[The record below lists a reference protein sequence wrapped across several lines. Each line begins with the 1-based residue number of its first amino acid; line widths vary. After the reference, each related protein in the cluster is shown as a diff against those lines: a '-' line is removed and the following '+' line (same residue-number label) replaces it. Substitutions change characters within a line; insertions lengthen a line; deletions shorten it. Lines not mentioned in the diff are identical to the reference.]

1 MNKTWK
7 RQVFRH
13 TALYTAILMFSHTG
27 GGGAQAQTQ
36 THKYAI
42 VMNGQKLPEV
52 KWGNGYRN
60 LAQKSNERQFTHTSG
75 FGIQKNVT
83 LSFNNTDEV
92 VAQKNGTVVFG
103 AATYLPPY
111 GKVSGFDTAKLTER
125 GKAVDWI
132 RTTHPGLI
140 GYSYENVTCSNNYYN
155 ASSGCP
161 ELSYKTQFTFG
172 NQGLKRKTNGRLDID
187 EDKSRDGSPIYK
199 LQNYPWLG
207 VSFNLSSES
216 LVKSIKHN
224 KIISSFSEDVTQ
236 SNGTNS
242 QYKDKNLVYTTG
254 DYQYKNKY
262 SSRYVGQD
270 EHSAVAFYLN
280 AKLHLLDKKQIQNI
294 AQVSELNFGTLRTLI
309 EPTEEW
315 KKKRTNFFQGGN
327 WTFEDK
333 GEVSV
338 KLKLPEV
345 KAGRCV
351 NKNNPNPNAKAPSPA
366 LTAPALWFGPVR
378 NGKVQM
384 YSASVST
391 YPDSSSSQIFL
402 QNLSRKDDT
411 SKPGRYSLKPLSMS
425 EIKSKEPNFTGRQ
438 TVIRLDSGVQQIK
451 LQGNEVAN
459 FNGNDGKNDTFGIV
473 SEGSFMPDT
482 SEWKKVLLP
491 WTVRASN
498 DDGQFNTFN
507 KEENNGKPK
516 YSQKYRS
523 RDSSKHERNLGDI
536 VNSPIVAVGGYLATS
551 ANDGMVHIFKKGN
564 GVDERNYSL
573 KLSYIPGTMPRQYF
587 DNDTSALKDSTLAK
601 ELRAFA
607 EKGYVGDRYGVDGG
621 FVLRQVEWKGQNRV
635 FMFGAMGLGGR
646 GAYALDLTKAEN
658 GDPTAVSL
666 FDVKN
671 DKNKGNNSAELGY
684 TVGTP
689 QIGKTHD
696 GKYAAFLASGYA
708 TKTIDSTDNK
718 TALYVYDLE
727 SNNGTLIRKIEVPNG
742 KGGLSSP
749 TLVDKDLDGTIDI
762 AYAGDRS
769 GKMYRFDLS
778 SQSPDQWTVRP
789 IFEGTKP
796 ITSAPAISQLKDK
809 RVVIFGTGSD
819 LSEDDVDNTDEQYIY
834 GIFDD
839 DTATTGSVNFSGSG
853 GGLLEQ
859 HLTQEDKTLFLTD
872 YKRSDGSGSK
882 GWVVKLKDGQR
893 VTVKPTVVLRT
904 AFVTIHKYT
913 GNDKCGAETA
923 ILGIN
928 TADGGKLTKKS
939 ARPIVPAANSKVAQY
954 SGDKKTSSGK
964 SIPIGC
970 MEKDNGIVCP
980 NGYVYDKPVNVRY
993 LDEKKTDDFPVT
1005 ADGDAGGSGTFKEG
1019 KKPARNNRCFSG
1031 KGVRT
1036 LLMNDL
1042 DSLDITGP
1050 MCGMKRISWREVFY

>member
-1 MNKTWK
+1 MNKTLK
-7 RQVFRH
+7 RRVFRH
-13 TALYTAILMFSHTG
+13 TALYAAILMFSHTG
-27 GGGAQAQTQ
+27 GGGAMAQTY
-36 THKYAI
+36 KYAI
-42 VMNGQKLPEV
+42 IMNEGNQLEVKGNGQYSTIKD
-52 KWGNGYRN
+52 KDR
-60 LAQKSNERQFTHTSG
+60 EREYTYHQGRGGGGS
-75 FGIQKNVT
+75 V
-83 LSFNNTDEV
+83 SFNNSDELV
-92 VAQKNGTVVFG
+92 SRQSGTAVFG
-103 AATYLPPY
+103 TATYLPPY
-111 GKVSGFDTAKLTER
+111 GKVSGFDERKLKER
-125 GKAVDWI
+125 TNALNWI
-132 RTTHPGLI
+132 HTTHPGLI
-140 GYSYENVTCSNNYYN
+140 GYSYADVVCRDST
-155 ASSGCP
+155 GCP
-161 ELSYKTQFTFG
+161 KLVYKTQFTFG
-172 NQGLKRKTNGRLDID
+172 NSGLAKKANGGGLDIYV
-187 EDKSRDGSPIYK
+187 DKSRDNSPIYK
-199 LQNYPWLG
+199 LKDHPWLG
-207 VSFNLSSES
+207 VSFNLGSENTVKNSKSS
-216 LVKSIKHN
+216 N
-224 KIISSFSEDVTQ
+224 KLISSFSEDNNNQTIVSTTEGSPISLGDQ
-236 SNGTNS
+236 QREHTAV
-242 QYKDKNLVYTTG
+242 VY
-254 DYQYKNKY
+254 
-262 SSRYVGQD
+262 
-270 EHSAVAFYLN
+270 YLN

-294 AQVSELNFGTLRTLI
+294 TDKTVQLGVLRPSIDVRLQRNTGLAGLLNFWASWDIKDNGQI
-309 EPTEEW
+309 P
-315 KKKRTNFFQGGN
+315 
-327 WTFEDK
+327 
-333 GEVSV
+333 V
-338 KLKLPEV
+338 KLGLPEV
-345 KAGRCV
+345 KAGRCI
-351 NKNNPNPNAKAPSPA
+351 NKANPNPKAQALSPA
-366 LTAPALWFGPVR
+366 LTAPALWFGPVQ

-727 SNNGTLIRKIEVPNG
+727 SSGTLIKKIDVPGG

-749 TLVDKDLDGTIDI
+749 TLVDKDLDGTVDI
-762 AYAGDRS
+762 AYAGDRGGS
-769 GKMYRFDLS
+769 MYRFDLKDWS
-778 SQSPDQWTVRP
+778 VRT
-789 IFEGTKP
+789 IFSGNKP

-819 LSEDDVDNTDEQYIY
+819 LSEEDVLNTDEQYIY

-839 DTATTGSVNFSGSG
+839 DTAASNVDVKLKGLG

-859 HLTQEDKTLFLTD
+859 VLEQKDKTLFLTD
-872 YKRSDGSGSK
+872 YKRSDGSGNK

-904 AFVTIHKYT
+904 AFVTIRKYKDN
-913 GNDKCGAETA
+913 GCGAETA

-939 ARPIVPAANSKVAQY
+939 ARPIVPDTNTAVAQY
-954 SGDKKTSSGK
+954 SGHKKGTNGK

-970 MEKDNGIVCP
+970 MQKGNEIVCP

-993 LDEKKTDDFPVT
+993 LDEKKTDGFSTT
-1005 ADGDAGGSGTFKEG
+1005 ADGDAGGSGIDPDG
-1019 KKPARNNRCFSG
+1019 KRAGKNNRCFSQ

-1050 MCGMKRISWREVFY
+1050 TCGMKRISWREVFF

>member
-27 GGGAQAQTQ
+27 GGGGQAQAQTQTQ

-42 VMNGQKLPEV
+42 VMNAQNLPEV
-52 KWGNGYRN
+52 KWGNQYQS
-60 LAQKSNERQFTHTSG
+60 LTHKSNEREVIHTSG
-75 FGIQKNVT
+75 FGLAKKHISF
-83 LSFNNTDEV
+83 SFNNTDEV
-92 VAQKNGTVVFG
+92 VAEKKDAVVFG

-125 GKAVDWI
+125 KNALDQIG
-132 RTTHPGLI
+132 TTKTGLV
-140 GYSYENVTCSNNYYN
+140 GYSYEGSTCS
-155 ASSGCP
+155 SGGCP
-161 ELSYKTQFTFG
+161 TVAYRTQFTFG
-172 NQGLKRKTNGRLDID
+172 NSSLAKKTNGGGLDIY
-187 EDKSRDGSPIYK
+187 EDKSRDNSPIYK
-199 LQNYPWLG
+199 LKDHPWLG
-207 VSFNLSSES
+207 VSFNLGGESSFKPKRQGS
-216 LVKSIKHN
+216 LVY
-224 KIISSFSEDVTQ
+224 SFSEDVTQ
-236 SNGTNS
+236 QNGADS
-242 QYKDKNLVYTTG
+242 QHKGKNLVYTTD
-254 DYQYKNKY
+254 DYKSQNNKNH
-262 SSRYVGQD
+262 QD
-270 EHSAVAFYLN
+270 KHHAVAFYLN
-280 AKLHLLDKKQIQNI
+280 AKLHLLDKKQIKNI
-294 AQVSELNFGTLRTLI
+294 AQVGTVDLGTLKTRI
-309 EPTEEW
+309 EPTDAW
-315 KKKRTNFFQGGN
+315 KRQNSNFFNGS
-327 WTFEDK
+327 WTYEEK
-333 GEVSV
+333 GAVSV
-338 KLKLPEV
+338 KLKLPQV

-351 NKNNPNPNAKAPSPA
+351 NQNNPNKNSKAPSPA
-366 LTAPALWFGPVR
+366 LTAPALWFGPVQ

-411 SKPGRYSLKPLSMS
+411 SKPGRYSLKPLSTS
-425 EIKSKEPNFTGRQ
+425 EIKSKEPTFTGRQ

-451 LQGNEVAN
+451 LGKNNNEVTG
-459 FNGNDGKNDTFGIV
+459 FNGNSNNATFGIV

-491 WTVRASN
+491 WTVRGSA
-498 DDGQFNTFN
+498 DDNRFKSINQ
-507 KEENNGKPK
+507 ESSK
-516 YSQKYRS
+516 YSQRYRI
-523 RDSSKHERNLGDI
+523 RDNNSNRNLGDI
-536 VNSPIVAVGGYLATS
+536 VNSPIVAVGEYLATS
-551 ANDGMVHIFKKGN
+551 ANDGMVHIFKKN
-564 GVDERNYSL
+564 GGGDDRNYSL
-573 KLSYIPGTMPRQYF
+573 KLSYIPGTMPRK
-587 DNDTSALKDSTLAK
+587 DIESKDSNLAK
-601 ELRAFA
+601 ELRTFA

-635 FMFGAMGLGGR
+635 FMFGAMGFGGR
-646 GAYALDLTKAEN
+646 GAYALDLTKAD
-658 GDPTAVSL
+658 GSDPTAVSL
-666 FDVKN
+666 FDVKHDN
-671 DKNKGNNSAELGY
+671 SGKNSNNSNNSVQLGY

-689 QIGKTHD
+689 QIGKTHN

-708 TKTIDSTDNK
+708 TKQIDSGENK

-727 SNNGTLIRKIEVPNG
+727 SNNGTLIRKIEVTDG

-749 TLVDKDLDGTIDI
+749 TLVDKDLDGTVDI
-762 AYAGDRS
+762 AYAGDR
-769 GKMYRFDLS
+769 GGNMYRFDLS
-778 SQSPDQWTVRP
+778 GNNPNNWTVRT
-789 IFEGTKP
+789 IFEGNKP

-819 LSEDDVDNTDEQYIY
+819 LSEDDVLSTSEQYIY

-839 DTATTGSVNFSGSG
+839 DTVANNVNVKLSGLG

-859 HLTQEDKTLFLTD
+859 KLSEENKTLFLTD
-872 YKRSDGSGSK
+872 YKRSDGSGDK

-904 AFVTIHKYT
+904 AFVTIRKYKDN
-913 GNDKCGAETA
+913 GCGAETA

-939 ARPIVPAANSKVAQY
+939 ARPIVPDTNTAVAQY
-954 SGDKKTSSGK
+954 SGHKKGTNGK

-970 MEKDNGIVCP
+970 MQKGNEIVCP

-993 LDEKKTDDFPVT
+993 LDEKKTDGFSTT
-1005 ADGDAGGSGTFKEG
+1005 ADGDAGGSGIDPAG
-1019 KKPARNNRCFSG
+1019 KRSGKNNRCFSQ

-1050 MCGMKRISWREVFY
+1050 TCGMKRISWREVFY

>member
-27 GGGAQAQTQ
+27 GGGQAQAQTQ

-42 VMNGQKLPEV
+42 VLNAQKLPEV
-52 KWGNGYRN
+52 KWGSSYTSLGHKDKD
-60 LAQKSNERQFTHTSG
+60 LQFTHTSN
-75 FGIQKNVT
+75 FRIKKNII

-92 VAQKNGTVVFG
+92 VAEKKDAVVFG

-111 GKVSGFDTAKLTER
+111 GKVSGFDDKRLTER
-125 GKAVDWI
+125 KNAVDWI
-132 RTTHPGLI
+132 GTTKPGLV
-140 GYSYENVTCSNNYYN
+140 GYSYEDVTCNSSN
-155 ASSGCP
+155 CP
-161 ELSYKTQFTFG
+161 EVSYKTQFTFDKH
-172 NQGLKRKTNGRLDID
+172 QLAKKKTDNKLDIY
-187 EDKSRDGSPIYK
+187 EDKSRDNSPIYK
-199 LQNYPWLG
+199 LKDHPWLG
-207 VSFNLSSES
+207 VSFNLSGES
-216 LVKSIKHN
+216 TVKPKRLSQLV
-224 KIISSFSEDVTQ
+224 SSFSEDVTQ
-236 SNGTNS
+236 QNGANS
-242 QYKDKNLVYTTG
+242 PYKDKNLVYTTD
-254 DYQYKNKY
+254 DYRNQGNHNH
-262 SSRYVGQD
+262 QD
-270 EHSAVAFYLN
+270 KHHAIIFYLN
-280 AKLHLLDKKQIQNI
+280 AKLHLLDKKQIKNI
-294 AQVSELNFGTLRTLI
+294 AQGKTFNLGTLKPRIDL
-309 EPTEEW
+309 TEAW
-315 KKKRTNFFQGGN
+315 KNRNGGFFNNGN

-338 KLKLPEV
+338 KLSLPQV
-345 KAGRCV
+345 KAGRCI
-351 NKNNPNPNAKAPSPA
+351 NKANPNPKAQALSPA
-366 LTAPALWFGPVR
+366 LTAPALWFGAGQD
-378 NGKVQM
+378 GKAEM

-391 YPDSSSSQIFL
+391 YPDSSSSRIFL
-402 QNLSRKDDT
+402 QNLKRKTDT
-411 SKPGRYSLKPLSMS
+411 SRPGRYSLADLSAS
-425 EIKSKEPNFTGRQ
+425 DIQSKEPTFTSRQ
-438 TVIRLDSGVQQIK
+438 TIIRLDGGVQQIK
-451 LQGNEVAN
+451 LDKSNEATGL
-459 FNGNDGKNDTFGIV
+459 NGNDGKNDTFGIV
-473 SEGSFMPDT
+473 SEGSFTPDV

-491 WTVRASN
+491 WTVRGSA
-498 DDGQFNTFN
+498 DDGRFKSINQ
-507 KEENNGKPK
+507 ESSK
-516 YSQKYRS
+516 YSQRYRIRENGNNS
-523 RDSSKHERNLGDI
+523 KRDLGDI
-536 VNSPIVAVGGYLATS
+536 VNSPIVAVGEYLATS
-551 ANDGMVHIFKKGN
+551 ANDGMVHIFKKN
-564 GVDERNYSL
+564 GGGDDRNYNL
-573 KLSYIPGTMPRQYF
+573 KLSYIPGTMPRK
-587 DNDTSALKDSTLAK
+587 DIESKDSNLAK

-635 FMFGAMGLGGR
+635 FMFGAMGFGGR
-646 GAYALDLTKAEN
+646 GAYALDLTKADSN
-658 GDPTAVSL
+658 NPTAVSL

-671 DKNKGNNSAELGY
+671 DKNSNNGVQLGY

-708 TKTIDSTDNK
+708 TKEITSNDNK

-727 SNNGTLIRKIEVPNG
+727 SNGTLIKKIEVPGG

-749 TLVDKDLDGTIDI
+749 TLVDKDLDGTVDI
-762 AYAGDRS
+762 AYAGDRG

-778 SQSPDQWTVRP
+778 GNNPNSWTVRT

-819 LSEDDVDNTDEQYIY
+819 LSEDDVDNNDMQSIY
-834 GIFDD
+834 GIFDN
-839 DTATTGSVNFSGSG
+839 DTDTGVAKDGQGN
-853 GGLLEQ
+853 GLLEQ
-859 HLTQEDKTLFLTD
+859 VLSEENKTLFLTD

-882 GWVVKLKDGQR
+882 GWVVKLKEGQR

-913 GNDKCGAETA
+913 GTDKCGAETA

-939 ARPIVPAANSKVAQY
+939 ARPIVPDANTKVAQY

-970 MEKDNGIVCP
+970 MQKGNEIVCP

-993 LDEKKTDDFPVT
+993 LDEKKTDGFSTT
-1005 ADGDAGGSGTFKEG
+1005 ADGDAGGSGIDPAG
-1019 KKPARNNRCFSG
+1019 KRSGKNNRCFSQ

-1050 MCGMKRISWREVFY
+1050 TCGMKRISWREIFY